1 MVDDTE
7 EVGGDGAS
15 VQDQEEIEGDST
27 GPGGGSEG
35 GPLLR
40 DVGTSE
46 TDPELGE
53 LVISSHSSTW
63 IPLDLLT

>member
-1 MVDDTE
+1 M
-7 EVGGDGAS
+7 
-15 VQDQEEIEGDST
+15 QDQEEIEGDSA

-35 GPLLR
+35 GPLFQ